1 MPRARN
7 LASKGPGHEHCNF
20 LLNLIGQYLLLGVQ
34 PEPWG
39 ISEPFRHMKTIK
51 TALFACILSLGLVS
65 TAGATS
71 ISYTVDVGG
80 GTPHH
85 NSIAV
90 AILEIGTAGQLSY
103 DFGGGAFVLNATGQT
118 TITHD
123 PGFDAAFT
131 LIVGND
137 MPNGPLDTRRPDII
151 MFVDP
156 AFGWSHVGIRFRAL
170 FGEGHDDFM
179 AHVAGAQAGDEL
191 EQAWMMTFLTGA
203 GAPAAF
209 ASNGPSLGVAFTP
222 EAPLVPE
229 PASLVLLGAGLVG
242 LVAARRR
249 RNNSAR

>member
-1 MPRARN
+1 
-7 LASKGPGHEHCNF
+7 
-20 LLNLIGQYLLLGVQ
+20 
-34 PEPWG
+34 
-39 ISEPFRHMKTIK
+39 MKTIK
-51 TALFACILSLGLVS
+51 TALFTCILSLGLVS
-65 TAGATS
+65 TASATS

-90 AILEIGTAGQLSY
+90 AILEIGTGGQISY
-103 DFGGGAFVLNATGQT
+103 DFGNGAFLLNATGQT

-151 MFVDP
+151 MFIDP
-156 AFGWSHVGIRFRAL
+156 TFALNHMGITFR
-170 FGEGHDDFM
+170 GIYNSGHDDFM
-179 AHVAGAQAGDEL
+179 AHVAGAQGGDPI
-191 EQAWMMTFLTGA
+191 EQAWMLAFLTGA

-209 ASNGPSLGVAFTP
+209 ASHGPSMGVAYTGQV
-222 EAPLVPE
+222 PLVPE

-242 LVAARRR
+242 LIAARRR
-249 RNNSAR
+249 RNSSAR

>member
-1 MPRARN
+1 
-7 LASKGPGHEHCNF
+7 
-20 LLNLIGQYLLLGVQ
+20 
-34 PEPWG
+34 
-39 ISEPFRHMKTIK
+39 
-51 TALFACILSLGLVS
+51 VS
-65 TAGATS
+65 TASATS

-90 AILEIGTAGQLSY
+90 AILEIGTAGQISY
-103 DFGGGAFVLNATGQT
+103 DFGNGAFLLNATGQT

-156 AFGWSHVGIRFRAL
+156 TFAQTHLGIRFRAL
-170 FGEGHDDFM
+170 FDVGHDDFM
-179 AHVAGAQAGDEL
+179 AHVAGAQAGDAL
-191 EQAWMMTFLTGA
+191 EQAWMLTFLTGT

-209 ASNGPSLGVAFTP
+209 ASHGPSTGVAFT
-222 EAPLVPE
+222 ELETLVPE
-229 PASLVLLGAGLVG
+229 PASLVLLGAGLLGVI
-242 LVAARRR
+242 AARRR
-249 RNNSAR
+249 RNSSAR